1 MNRKAQKTVM
11 LLTVLAI
18 IVLFSLFLK
27 DILVPYI
34 KLEIKNDT
42 EGATPPSV
50 LAK

>member
-1 MNRKAQKTVM
+1 MNKRTQKAVI
-11 LLTVLAI
+11 LISVLAI